1 MITLMFVIT
10 VLTIFVVVA
19 LGCLLTV
26 GATSL
31 PVLLIA
37 ADIGIAVFTIW
48 MLVKAF
54 KWLFKKR
61 GKKE

>member
-10 VLTIFVVVA
+10 LLTIFVIAA
-19 LGCLLTV
+19 LGGFVTV
-26 GATSL
+26 GVVSL
-31 PVLLIA
+31 PMLLIV
-37 ADIGIAVFTIW
+37 ADVAVAVFTIW